1 MYLQAQQSLEDVLA
15 LGLTYDDL
23 IAEGMHPRFLDQL
36 FSRIKPQS
44 PSNTSRETSLP
55 QPTATPDPFQSPQ
68 HPIPVKAISQQRL
81 VSDVDN
87 FLDNLEPSISTP
99 RDGDN
104 SKKRGLSA
112 DTAIHPP
119 KRRAFGLLPPKELVI
134 DVSDDDDD
142 DDEEDH
148 HHHHSEHGSDNHYA
162 EPPTLS
168 KPLRPV
174 VKITERPA
182 LTQKVLTLTS
192 TADCRT
198 SSKP

>member
-23 IAEGMHPRFLDQL
+23 IAEGMHPGFLDQL
-36 FSRIKPQS
+36 FARIKPQS
-44 PSNTSRETSLP
+44 SSNTSRETSLP

-68 HPIPVKAISQQRL
+68 HPIPLKAISQQRL

-99 RDGDN
+99 RGSDD
-104 SKKRGLSA
+104 SKKRGLSS

-134 DVSDDDDD
+134 DVSDDDEDD
-142 DDEEDH
+142 DG
-148 HHHHSEHGSDNHYA
+148 HSEHGDDNYYA
-162 EPPTLS
+162 KPPTLS

-182 LTQKVLTLTS
+182 LTPKVLALTS